1 MSSGPKLRED
11 LVLVEQTYRGEQS
24 FIIKDPES
32 RKYYRFRPLEIRVMQ
47 ALDGQHTPAA
57 AADLLRAN
65 GVPVSAA
72 AVEKF
77 AAKLTGMGLC
87 QRTLAEQSVLLMER
101 LRAERRRRLGPRV
114 FQGDIF
120 RIRWSAGDPD
130 ELLNR
135 WLPRLRFCFSRTF
148 LGLSVALFLAYF
160 VIVGLRWPEFSSALA
175 DLYTLRV
182 GLADLA
188 VLWVTGTAIIVV
200 HELGHGF
207 TCKYFGGEVHEI
219 GAMLIYFEPAF
230 FCNVNDA
237 WTFPELRARLW
248 VTAAGSWIQLVLA
261 SVAAIIWW
269 AANPGTLVSQ
279 VAFAAVLIGGL
290 TTVLMNLNPLIPL
303 DGYYALSD
311 YLEVP
316 NLRQRAGRHLSWLI
330 KTRVF
335 RLDLPEPPA
344 DERERR
350 IFLTYGTLAAA
361 YITLILA
368 FCAFNT
374 YGWLSR
380 TLGGIGTLIFAGM
393 VLLALRRQLLAGKDS
408 LAAVFHKL
416 ITRLR
421 SARVRLRLLAGAGAV
436 LILGCLIP
444 WPITVSGP
452 FTVWSGASLPL
463 TAPDSGMVAQVNV
476 REGSWVET
484 GSTLLRLRS
493 FGLERE
499 AVVLRRNVDSL
510 SLAIARA
517 RAADRSSDVAQME
530 ALLSVDAARLAG
542 LDDQIRAFSIRAVG
556 SGRVLTPRP
565 EELAGRGVS
574 RGEVLLRLGRVD
586 SLEVRISLRG
596 AGASSV
602 VSGQAVSLLP
612 NTTAAEALTSRI
624 LQVSTSAEP
633 SHSLEGRVRLAALD
647 PWRPG
652 MSGRA
657 RVTLRQSNL
666 WGALW
671 WSIRREIRSDIL
683 L

>member
-1 MSSGPKLRED
+1 VTSGPKLRDD

-24 FIIKDPES
+24 YIVKDPES
-32 RKYYRFRPLEIRVMQ
+32 RKYFRFRPLEIRVMQ

-65 GVPVSAA
+65 GVPVSPA

-87 QRTLAEQSVLLMER
+87 QRTLAERSVLLMER
-101 LRAERRRRLGPRV
+101 LRAERRRRLSPKV

-120 RIRWSAGDPD
+120 RIRWSVGDPD

-135 WLPRLRFCFSRTF
+135 WLPRLRFCFSRPF
-148 LGLSVALFLAYF
+148 LGLSVALFLVYF
-160 VIVGLRWPEFSSALA
+160 LIVAIRWSEFSSALA

-182 GLADLA
+182 GLADLV
-188 VLWVTGTAIIVV
+188 VLWLTGTVIIAI

-248 VTAAGSWIQLVLA
+248 VTAAGSWIQLVVA

-279 VAFAAVLIGGL
+279 VAFPAVLIGGL
-290 TTVLMNLNPLIPL
+290 TTILMNLNPLIPL

-316 NLRQRAGRHLSWLI
+316 NLRQRAGRHLSWLV

-335 RLDLPEPPA
+335 RLDMPEPPA
-344 DERERR
+344 DEREQR
-350 IFLTYGTLAAA
+350 IFLIYGILAAG

-368 FCAFNT
+368 FCAVNT

-380 TLGGIGTLIFAGM
+380 TLGSIGTLIFAGM

-408 LAAVFHKL
+408 LAAVFRKL
-416 ITRLR
+416 TTRLR
-421 SARVRLRLLAGAGAV
+421 SARVRSRLLAGAAVV

-463 TAPDSGMVAQVNV
+463 TAPDSGMVGQVNV
-476 REGSWVET
+476 REGSRVET
-484 GSTLLRLRS
+484 GSPLLRLRS

-499 AVVLRRNVDSL
+499 AVVLRRTVDSL
-510 SLAIARA
+510 SLVIAKA
-517 RAADRSSDVAQME
+517 RAADRSSDVAEME
-530 ALLSVDAARLAG
+530 ALQSVDAARLAG
-542 LDDQIRAFSIRAVG
+542 LDDQIRAFSIRAVS
-556 SGRVLTPRP
+556 SGIVLTPRP

-586 SLEVRISLRG
+586 SLEVRISLKG

-602 VSGQAVSLLP
+602 VSGQPVSLLP
-612 NTTAAEALTSRI
+612 NTMAAEALTSNI
-624 LQVSTSAEP
+624 LQVSSSAEP
-633 SHSLEGRVRLAALD
+633 SHSLEGRVRLAARD

-671 WSIRREIRSDIL
+671 WSLRREIRSDIL

>member
-1 MSSGPKLRED
+1 
-11 LVLVEQTYRGEQS
+11 V
-24 FIIKDPES
+24 
-32 RKYYRFRPLEIRVMQ
+32 
-47 ALDGQHTPAA
+47 
-57 AADLLRAN
+57 
-65 GVPVSAA
+65 
-72 AVEKF
+72 
-77 AAKLTGMGLC
+77 
-87 QRTLAEQSVLLMER
+87 
-101 LRAERRRRLGPRV
+101 
-114 FQGDIF
+114 
-120 RIRWSAGDPD
+120 
-130 ELLNR
+130 
-135 WLPRLRFCFSRTF
+135 
-148 LGLSVALFLAYF
+148 
-160 VIVGLRWPEFSSALA
+160 
-175 DLYTLRV
+175 
-182 GLADLA
+182 

-261 SVAAIIWW
+261 SIAAVVWW

-279 VAFAAVLIGGL
+279 VAFAAVLIGGV

-335 RLDLPEPPA
+335 RLELPEPPA

-350 IFLTYGTLAAA
+350 IFLIYGSLAAG
-361 YITLILA
+361 YIALILA
-368 FCAFNT
+368 FCAANT

-380 TLGGIGTLIFAGM
+380 TLGGTGTLIFAGM
-393 VLLALRRQLLAGKDS
+393 VLVALRRQVLGWRDS
-408 LAAVFHKL
+408 MATIFHKL
-416 ITRLR
+416 TSRLR
-421 SARVRLRLLAGAGAV
+421 SDRVRYRLLAGAALV
-436 LILGCLIP
+436 LIVGALVP

-463 TAPDSGMVAQVNV
+463 TSPDSGIVGQVNV

-499 AVVLRRNVDSL
+499 AVVLRRTVDSL
-510 SLAIARA
+510 TLIIARA
-517 RAADRSSDVAQME
+517 RAADRSSDVAQLE
-530 ALLSVDAARLAG
+530 ALRSVDAARLTG
-542 LDDQIRAFSIRAVG
+542 LDDQIRAFSIRAVS

-565 EELAGRGVS
+565 EELVGHGVS
-574 RGEVLLRLGRVD
+574 RGQVLLRLGRVD
-586 SLEVRISLRG
+586 TLEVRIALTG

-602 VSGQAVSLLP
+602 VTGQPVSLLP
-612 NTTAAEALTSRI
+612 NTTAAQALSSRI
-624 LQVSTSAEP
+624 NQVSTTAEP

-657 RVTLRQSNL
+657 RVTVRRSNL

-671 WSIRREIRSDIL
+671 WSIRRGVRSDIL

>member
-1 MSSGPKLRED
+1 MNTGPKLRDD

-24 FIIKDPES
+24 FIVKDPET
-32 RKYYRFRPLEIRVMQ
+32 RKYYRFRPLEVRVMQ

-101 LRAERRRRLGPRV
+101 LRAERRRRLSPRV

-120 RIRWSAGDPD
+120 RLRWSVGDPD

-148 LGLSVALFLAYF
+148 LGLSVALFLIYF
-160 VIVGLRWPEFSSALA
+160 LIIGLQWSEFSSALA
-175 DLYTLRV
+175 NLYTLRV
-182 GLADLA
+182 GLGDLV
-188 VLWVTGTAIIVV
+188 VLWITGTVIIAI

-261 SVAAIIWW
+261 SIAAIVWW
-269 AANPGTLVSQ
+269 AANPGTLISQ

-311 YLEVP
+311 YLEVA
-316 NLRQRAGRHLSWLI
+316 NLRQRAARHLSWLI

-350 IFLTYGTLAAA
+350 IFLIYGALAAG

-368 FCAFNT
+368 FCAVNT

-380 TLGGIGTLIFAGM
+380 TLGSIGTLIFAGI
-393 VLLALRRQLLAGKDS
+393 VLLAVRRQLRAGKDS
-408 LAAVFHKL
+408 LTAVFHKV
-416 ITRLR
+416 TARLK
-421 SARVRLRLLAGAGAV
+421 SARVRSRLFAGAAV
-436 LILGCLIP
+436 MLILGALVP

-463 TAPDSGMVAQVNV
+463 TAPDSGMVGQVNV

-484 GSTLLRLRS
+484 GSPLLRLRS

-499 AVVLRRNVDSL
+499 AIVLRRTVDSL

-530 ALLSVDAARLAG
+530 ALLSVDAARLTG
-542 LDDQIRAFSIRAVG
+542 LDDQIRAFSIRAVS

-565 EELAGRGVS
+565 EELAGREVS
-574 RGEVLLRLGRVD
+574 RGQVLLRLGRSD
-586 SLEVRISLRG
+586 SLEVRIALRG

-602 VSGQAVSLLP
+602 VSGQPVSLLP
-612 NTTAAEALTSRI
+612 NTEAAQALTSRI
-624 LQVSTSAEP
+624 VQVSTTAEP
-633 SHSLEGRVRLAALD
+633 SHSLEGRVRLAASN

-652 MSGRA
+652 MSGQA

>member
-1 MSSGPKLRED
+1 
-11 LVLVEQTYRGEQS
+11 
-24 FIIKDPES
+24 
-32 RKYYRFRPLEIRVMQ
+32 
-47 ALDGQHTPAA
+47 
-57 AADLLRAN
+57 AN

-101 LRAERRRRLGPRV
+101 LRAERRRRLSPRV
-114 FQGDIF
+114 FQGDVF
-120 RIRWSAGDPD
+120 RIRWSVGDPD

-148 LGLSVALFLAYF
+148 LGLSIALFLVYF
-160 VIVGLRWPEFSSALA
+160 LIVAIRWSEFSSALA

-182 GLADLA
+182 GLGDLV
-188 VLWVTGTAIIVV
+188 VLWLTGTVIIAI

-248 VTAAGSWIQLVLA
+248 VTAAGSWIQLVVA
-261 SVAAIIWW
+261 SVAAIVWW

-316 NLRQRAGRHLSWLI
+316 NLRQRAGRHVSWLI

-335 RLDLPEPPA
+335 RQELPEPPA

-350 IFLTYGTLAAA
+350 IFLIYGSLAAA
-361 YITLILA
+361 YIALILA
-368 FCAFNT
+368 FCAANT

-380 TLGGIGTLIFAGM
+380 TLGGTGTLIFAGM
-393 VLLALRRQLLAGKDS
+393 AFLALRRQLLAWWDS
-408 LAAVFHKL
+408 LAAMFHKL
-416 ITRLR
+416 TTQLR
-421 SARVRLRLLAGAGAV
+421 SARVRTRLLAAAGLV
-436 LILGCLIP
+436 FILGCLIP

-452 FTVWSGASLPL
+452 FTVWSGSSFPL
-463 TAPDSGMVAQVNV
+463 TAPDSGVVGQINV

-493 FGLERE
+493 YGLERE
-499 AVVLRRNVDSL
+499 ALVLRRTVDSL
-510 SLAIARA
+510 TQAIARA
-517 RAADRSSDVAQME
+517 RAADRSSDVAEME
-530 ALLSVDAARLAG
+530 SLRSVDAARLSG
-542 LDDQIRAFSIRAVG
+542 LDDQIRAFSIRAVS

-565 EELAGRGVS
+565 EDLAGRDVS
-574 RGEVLLRLGRVD
+574 RGQVLLRLGSFD
-586 SLEVRISLRG
+586 TLEVRIALRG

-602 VSGQAVSLLP
+602 VSGQHVSLLP
-612 NTTAAEALTSRI
+612 NTAAAQALTSRI
-624 LQVSTSAEP
+624 IQVSTTAEP

-647 PWRPG
+647 SWRPG